1 MVTGVEVD
9 KEEEEV
15 ETLIVMVAIE
25 AFEGIEVVEGEGG
38 MIATETSRMNQT
50 MWAVTPAKVAIE
62 TETAKKTIV
71 KGRTKGKDRRNRLVL
86 GWLTTKKT
94 SQRSCDSLTS

>member
-1 MVTGVEVD
+1 MTGVEED

-15 ETLIVMVAIE
+15 ETSIVTVAIE
-25 AFEGIEVVEGEGG
+25 AFEEIGVVEGEAE
-38 MIATETSRMNQT
+38 MIATEASRMNQT
-50 MWAVTPAKVAIE
+50 IWAVTLAKGAIE
-62 TETAKKTIV
+62 TETAKKTIT

-94 SQRSCDSLTS
+94 SQRSCDALTS

>member
-1 MVTGVEVD
+1 MTGVEED

-15 ETLIVMVAIE
+15 ETSIVTVAIE
-25 AFEGIEVVEGEGG
+25 AFEEIGVVEGEAE
-38 MIATETSRMNQT
+38 MIATEASRMNQT
-50 MWAVTPAKVAIE
+50 IWAVTLAKVAIE
-62 TETAKKTIV
+62 TETAKKTIT

-94 SQRSCDSLTS
+94 SQRLCDALNS

>member
-1 MVTGVEVD
+1 MTGVEED

-15 ETLIVMVAIE
+15 ETSIVTVAIE
-25 AFEGIEVVEGEGG
+25 AFEEIGVVEGEAE
-38 MIATETSRMNQT
+38 MIATEASRMNQT
-50 MWAVTPAKVAIE
+50 IWAVTLAKVAIE
-62 TETAKKTIV
+62 TETAKKTIT

-94 SQRSCDSLTS
+94 SQRSCDALTS

>member
-1 MVTGVEVD
+1 MTGVEED

-15 ETLIVMVAIE
+15 EISIVMVAIE
-25 AFEGIEVVEGEGG
+25 AFGEIEVVEGEAE
-38 MIATETSRMNQT
+38 MIATEASRMNQT
-50 MWAVTPAKVAIE
+50 IWAVTLAKVAIE
-62 TETAKKTIV
+62 TETAKKTIT

-94 SQRSCDSLTS
+94 SQRSCDALTS